1 MHLNTEQLA
10 ELKQGISSYLAGH
23 KSRTVATLARRAGV
37 GQSTIRRMQNGA
49 AVNPDFETL
58 IAILKVIYP
67 AEQAVG
73 FISTIAPELS
83 DHIASIYGGTP
94 PPEPTDVALNRLLEN
109 EGYYVIFQLA
119 SMARGTTRETLSR
132 VLGKKAEAD
141 LEHLIKQ
148 GFVSEAHG
156 VIRSRVDNFAITDIR
171 TALATVM
178 HLVKRFDTTLTGT
191 NASALATIAGSVSQQ
206 GLTEM
211 RDEIERAVRTIEGI
225 RQRNPGTIPAY
236 TNIMMN
242 LLDSDAY
249 HRSDQASGK
258 ASRHSAARS
267 GAQREPSAPTT
278 QHPSKTAP
286 DLGERPS

>member
-10 ELKQGISSYLAGH
+10 ELRQGISSYLTGH

-37 GQSTIRRMQNGA
+37 GQSTIRRMQNGT

-67 AEQAVG
+67 AEQAVD

-83 DHIASIYGGTP
+83 DHIASIYGGAP
-94 PPEPTDVALNRLLEN
+94 LPEPTDVALNRLLEN
-109 EGYYVIFQLA
+109 EGHYMIFQLA
-119 SMARGTTRETLSR
+119 SMARGTTRETLRR

-141 LEHLIKQ
+141 LEHLIEK
-148 GFVSEAHG
+148 GVVSETQG
-156 VIRSRVDNFAITDIR
+156 MIRSRVDNFAISDIR

-178 HLVKRFDTTLTGT
+178 HLVRRFDTTLNGT
-191 NASALATIAGSVSQQ
+191 NASALATIVGSVSQQ
-206 GLTEM
+206 GLAEI
-211 RDEIERAVRTIEGI
+211 RDEVERAARTIDAI

-236 TNIMMN
+236 TNLMMN

-249 HRSDQASGK
+249 HHSCQASGK
-258 ASRHSAARS
+258 ATRRSAATSS
-267 GAQREPSAPTT
+267 GQRESSAAQPL
-278 QHPSKTAP
+278 PAKTAP
-286 DLGERPS
+286 ALGERLS